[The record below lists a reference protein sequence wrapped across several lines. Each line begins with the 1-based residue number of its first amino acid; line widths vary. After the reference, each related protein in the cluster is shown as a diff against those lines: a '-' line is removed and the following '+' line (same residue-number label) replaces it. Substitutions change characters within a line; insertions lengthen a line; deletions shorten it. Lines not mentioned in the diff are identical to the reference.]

1 MELNEANK
9 ALIHASAGRAF
20 AGIVV
25 KALAGVCYRAKQ
37 GGITLTAYFVKPLE
51 EDDKETVSIA
61 FTEMLADLHSYY
73 PNWEEQFIGVDA
85 ETLPETDAEWLYRP

>member
-1 MELNEANK
+1 MELNEGNK

-25 KALAGVCYRAKQ
+25 KAPVGVCYRVKPNS
-37 GGITLTAYFVKPLE
+37 ITLTAYFVKPLE

-73 PNWEEQFIGVDA
+73 PDWKEEFIELDGEA
-85 ETLPETDAEWLYRP
+85 LPETDAEWLYRQ